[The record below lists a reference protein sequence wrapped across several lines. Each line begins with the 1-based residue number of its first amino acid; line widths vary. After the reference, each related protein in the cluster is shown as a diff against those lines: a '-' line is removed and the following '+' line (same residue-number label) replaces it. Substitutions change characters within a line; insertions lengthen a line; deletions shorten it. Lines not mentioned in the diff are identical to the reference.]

1 MLYSIY
7 TRGDIKIG
15 KIREEAK
22 KVMDETAEL
31 VISIAKKLNNKGM
44 GKVIGDIGWSSPHS
58 LRDKMLEK
66 KFFILVKFLLYF
78 LVVILIVF

>member
-15 KIREEAK
+15 KIRKEAN

-58 LRDKMLEK
+58 LGTR
-66 KFFILVKFLLYF
+66 
-78 LVVILIVF
+78 VVG